1 MIRRKVLK
9 VASNDMSVTGLKPD
23 KLNRQQLRDLY
34 EMTYEKLRVDP
45 QIFDLFQRA
54 VKEQWTSKSKWD
66 LEMENL
72 QWYRDNKA
80 SVREYLMLSA
90 NPEGADFI
98 QKQKDSS
105 ENVRRTAMQLG
116 VNLDAATL
124 DKLSKDS
131 MMQGWGAPDQAYLLE
146 QAIIASP
153 QNGEYGG
160 DIQKNALSL
169 KALAEANGVSYS
181 EQYFESAG
189 KSIASLA
196 TNEDYWTA
204 QIRKEAASQLPVFAE
219 QIQLGVN
226 VRDIA
231 SPYLKAM
238 EDVLE
243 INQKNISLQD
253 PTILGALSNYDSKG
267 NPYAMNLGEF
277 KRSLRKD
284 KRWLETDKAQN
295 EITAATGS
303 VLKLFGLS
311 G

>member
-1 MIRRKVLK
+1 M
-9 VASNDMSVTGLKPD
+9 
-23 KLNRQQLRDLY
+23 
-34 EMTYEKLRVDP
+34 
-45 QIFDLFQRA
+45 
-54 VKEQWTSKSKWD
+54 
-66 LEMENL
+66 
-72 QWYRDNKA
+72 
-80 SVREYLMLSA
+80 
-90 NPEGADFI
+90 
-98 QKQKDSS
+98 
-105 ENVRRTAMQLG
+105 
-116 VNLDAATL
+116 
-124 DKLSKDS
+124 
-131 MMQGWGAPDQAYLLE
+131 
-146 QAIIASP
+146 
-153 QNGEYGG
+153 
-160 DIQKNALSL
+160 
-169 KALAEANGVSYS
+169 
-181 EQYFESAG
+181 
-189 KSIASLA
+189 
-196 TNEDYWTA
+196 
-204 QIRKEAASQLPVFAE
+204 
-219 QIQLGVN
+219 N